1 MEFFT
6 ALSVLAAICVSGGV
20 GFYLN
25 KHLNAKRIGDATEL
39 ATRIVEESRKE
50 AQAQKKEILLQGQD
64 ELFNQKRELEHEFKE
79 RERELK
85 ARDRKL
91 QEQGERLEE
100 KLEKATEKEHEL
112 LSVEK
117 DLSKKERKLAELE
130 ETLNERIDEQEHR
143 LQEVSGLTAEEARQR
158 LFAEIESRTRHEAAK
173 MMRLIEAEARETAD
187 RKAKEIIA
195 CSIQRYAG
203 DYVGEHTV
211 TAVTLPSED
220 MKGRI
225 IGREGR
231 NIRALEAAT
240 GVDLIIDDTPETV
253 ILSAYSPLRRQVA
266 KMALERLIQ
275 DGRIHPARIEDVV
288 HKCEQELEVQIR
300 EVGEQ
305 ATFDAGV
312 HGIHPELVRFLGQL
326 RYRTSF
332 TQNVLQHSLEVSA
345 LCGMMAAELGA
356 DVYAAKRAGLLHDIG
371 KAVDHE
377 MEGTHVALGVEFL
390 RKYHEKDDIIH
401 AVQAHHNDVEPQ
413 TIVACLVQAADAISA
428 ARPGARRENL
438 ENYIKRLEQLEEIT
452 GSYPGVDKAYAIQA
466 GREVRVMVKPDQV
479 SEDQMVILARELAK
493 KIEEEMEY
501 PGQIKVHVLRET
513 TAIEYAK

>member
-275 DGRIHPARIEDVV
+275 DGRIHPARIEEMVD
-288 HKCEQELEVQIR
+288 KARR
-300 EVGEQ
+300 EVEQIIKSEGER
-305 ATFDAGV
+305 ATFETGI
-312 HGIHPELVRFLGQL
+312 HGIHPELVKILGRL
-326 RYRTSF
+326 RYRTSYG
-332 TQNVLQHSLEVSA
+332 QNVLQHSIEVA
-345 LCGMMAAELGA
+345 HIAGMMASELGLDPVPA
-356 DVYAAKRAGLLHDIG
+356 RRAGLLHDIG
-371 KAVDHE
+371 KAIDHE
-377 MEGTHVALGVEFL
+377 VEGSHVQIGVDL
-390 RKYHEKDDIIH
+390 AKKYKESQPIIH
-401 AVQAHHNDVEPQ
+401 AIEAHHGDVEAK

-438 ENYIKRLEQLEEIT
+438 ENYIKRLEKLEEIT
-452 GSYPGVDKAYAIQA
+452 SSYPGVEKSYAIQA
-466 GREVRVMVKPDQV
+466 GREVRVMVKPEQV
-479 SEDQMVILARELAK
+479 SEDQMVILARELAHR
-493 KIEEEMEY
+493 IENELEY

-513 TAIEYAK
+513 KAVEYAK